1 MKVLAKIRTLEVIA
15 AIVAIAVVG
24 LSSGSVFAV
33 DDVSNWSVNRPLPG
47 GAYHANSPGKYD
59 AIRAR
64 ILRARELSDSLLGAA
79 NIESFDLYIAD
90 TEEEFDS
97 LVRGVFPHWGA
108 AVAIPQLGR
117 IVLKSPHLKHSK
129 KTLATLAAHE
139 FAHLQTH
146 ARSGGGAPRWLDEG
160 LALYFAGEWNYES
173 FLSLSMAAA
182 RGNLISLAE
191 IESLNSF
198 SESRAQVAY
207 AESYLAVRYFFEY
220 YGAEGMRDVL
230 TYLGQ
235 GKDIDSAMQEA
246 FGLDEK
252 GFEIEAFA
260 DIRDNQTLMGIV
272 MGSSLFWGALALIVV
287 VGFVRAMLNRKKRY
301 AQWEEEER
309 YQSTD
314 FDYGDPDNPEKIDDE
329 DRPWEQD

>member
-1 MKVLAKIRTLEVIA
+1 MGMFRTVAVIL
-15 AIVAIAVVG
+15 ILGI
-24 LSSGSVFAV
+24 LSSLALANDSESLWP
-33 DDVSNWSVNRPLPG
+33 VSKPLPG
-47 GAYHANSPGKYD
+47 GMYHANNLEKYE
-59 AIRAR
+59 AINAR
-64 ILRARELSDSLLGAA
+64 ILLARELSDSLLGAA
-79 NIESFDLYIAD
+79 NTDSYDLYVVGS
-90 TEEEFDS
+90 EPQFDS

-108 AVAIPQLGR
+108 AVAIPQLNR
-117 IVLKSPHLKHSK
+117 IVLKSLHLKRSK

-146 ARSGGGAPRWLDEG
+146 ARSGGRAPRWLDEG
-160 LALYFAGEWNYES
+160 LAMYFAGEWNYES

-198 SESRAQVAY
+198 SESQAQVAY
-207 AESYLAVRYFFEY
+207 AESYMAVRYFFEY

-230 TYLGQ
+230 AGLKQ
-235 GKDIDSAMQEA
+235 GLSIDSAMQNA
-246 FGLDEK
+246 FGLSEVQ
-252 GFEIEAFA
+252 FEVEAFA

-272 MGSSLFWGALALIVV
+272 MGSSLFWGALALVV
-287 VGFVRAMLNRKKRY
+287 VIGFVRAMLNRKKRY

-314 FDYGDPDNPEKIDDE
+314 FDYGDPDNPEKIDDDE
-329 DRPWEQD
+329 PWKQDE